1 LPILDAVPNHGNN
14 GSKAVA
20 QAEELGMTSEISR
33 KYEVVVVGGGAAGL
47 SAAVTLSRALRST
60 LVVDAGEPRNAP
72 AAGVHGFLSR
82 DGVSPGEL
90 LAEGRKEVR
99 RYGGTVT
106 SGEVIAARTSA
117 DGFDVVLRDGRTVAA
132 RRLLIATGLSDEL
145 PQVEGLKDRWG
156 RDVLHCP
163 YCHGWEVRHRAIGVL
178 ASGPMAVHQ
187 ALLFRQW
194 SANITL
200 FLNDAVEPSEEEW
213 EQLSARSISVVMGR
227 VLALEVTDDAVTGV
241 ALSSGKVLPV
251 EAVVVGPRFEAR
263 SALLES
269 LGVET
274 VEHPLG
280 IGKRVETNAQ
290 GATSVAGVWAAG
302 NVSDLTA
309 QVIASAAAGVAA
321 GAAINADLISEETRR
336 AVSAA
341 VGPFTAEI
349 EARVSEKIL
358 GNRRHGFD
366 AAFTGRIEGRE
377 AG

>member
-1 LPILDAVPNHGNN
+1 
-14 GSKAVA
+14 
-20 QAEELGMTSEISR
+20 MTSEISR

-47 SAAVTLSRALRST
+47 SAAVTLSRALRSA

-99 RYGGTVT
+99 RYGGAVT

-145 PQVEGLKDRWG
+145 PVVEGLKERWG
-156 RDVLHCP
+156 RDVLYCP
-163 YCHGWEVRHRAIGVL
+163 YCHGWEVRRRAIGVL

-213 EQLSARSISVVMGR
+213 EQLSARSISVVMGS
-227 VLALEVTDDAVTGV
+227 VLSLEVTDDAVSGV

-269 LGVET
+269 LGVAT

-309 QVIASAAAGVAA
+309 QVMASAAAGMAA
-321 GAAINADLISEETRR
+321 GAAINADLISEDTRR

-341 VGPFTAEI
+341 VGPFTAEV

-358 GNRRHGFD
+358 GNRRHGLD
-366 AAFTGRIEGRE
+366 AAFTGLIEGRE